1 MKEADMWKYSTCL
14 LFSCPKDNNKY
25 QRSLFHAVIYP
36 TPQVCTDRVLGA
48 AATNEMGFRNTK
60 TVSRLPCY
68 RNFTSSRS
76 WFTKD
81 WQSDYHSKTD
91 KKNYTRRG
99 MCMGRTKSRQA
110 PRTTMSIRVSE
121 RERRHIEEK
130 AMATGLAA
138 SAYIRIMALDGGNVD
153 TTIHEDRQKLMHE
166 LSAIGNNINQIARI
180 LFMPD
185 ALNLVLRMYCS
196 SSLR

>member
-1 MKEADMWKYSTCL
+1 
-14 LFSCPKDNNKY
+14 
-25 QRSLFHAVIYP
+25 
-36 TPQVCTDRVLGA
+36 
-48 AATNEMGFRNTK
+48 
-60 TVSRLPCY
+60 
-68 RNFTSSRS
+68 
-76 WFTKD
+76 
-81 WQSDYHSKTD
+81 
-91 KKNYTRRG
+91 
-99 MCMGRTKSRQA
+99 MGRPKSRQA

-130 AMATGLAA
+130 AMATGLAS
-138 SAYIRIMALDGGNVD
+138 SAYIRTMALDGGNVD

>member
-1 MKEADMWKYSTCL
+1 
-14 LFSCPKDNNKY
+14 
-25 QRSLFHAVIYP
+25 
-36 TPQVCTDRVLGA
+36 
-48 AATNEMGFRNTK
+48 
-60 TVSRLPCY
+60 
-68 RNFTSSRS
+68 
-76 WFTKD
+76 
-81 WQSDYHSKTD
+81 
-91 KKNYTRRG
+91 
-99 MCMGRTKSRQA
+99 MGRTKSRQA

>member
-1 MKEADMWKYSTCL
+1 
-14 LFSCPKDNNKY
+14 
-25 QRSLFHAVIYP
+25 
-36 TPQVCTDRVLGA
+36 
-48 AATNEMGFRNTK
+48 
-60 TVSRLPCY
+60 
-68 RNFTSSRS
+68 
-76 WFTKD
+76 
-81 WQSDYHSKTD
+81 
-91 KKNYTRRG
+91 
-99 MCMGRTKSRQA
+99 MGRTKSRQA

-138 SAYIRIMALDGGNVD
+138 SAYIRTMALDGGNVD

>member
-1 MKEADMWKYSTCL
+1 
-14 LFSCPKDNNKY
+14 
-25 QRSLFHAVIYP
+25 
-36 TPQVCTDRVLGA
+36 
-48 AATNEMGFRNTK
+48 
-60 TVSRLPCY
+60 
-68 RNFTSSRS
+68 
-76 WFTKD
+76 
-81 WQSDYHSKTD
+81 
-91 KKNYTRRG
+91 
-99 MCMGRTKSRQA
+99 MGRPKSRQA

-121 RERRHIEEK
+121 RERREIEEK
-130 AMATGLAA
+130 AAATGMTP
-138 SAYIRIMALDGGNVD
+138 SAYIRTMALDGGNVD

>member
-1 MKEADMWKYSTCL
+1 
-14 LFSCPKDNNKY
+14 
-25 QRSLFHAVIYP
+25 
-36 TPQVCTDRVLGA
+36 
-48 AATNEMGFRNTK
+48 
-60 TVSRLPCY
+60 
-68 RNFTSSRS
+68 
-76 WFTKD
+76 
-81 WQSDYHSKTD
+81 
-91 KKNYTRRG
+91 
-99 MCMGRTKSRQA
+99 MGRPKSRQA

-138 SAYIRIMALDGGNVD
+138 SAYIRTMALDGGNVD

-166 LSAIGNNINQIARI
+166 LSAMGNNINQIARI
-180 LFMPD
+180 LFRPD

>member
-1 MKEADMWKYSTCL
+1 
-14 LFSCPKDNNKY
+14 
-25 QRSLFHAVIYP
+25 
-36 TPQVCTDRVLGA
+36 
-48 AATNEMGFRNTK
+48 
-60 TVSRLPCY
+60 
-68 RNFTSSRS
+68 
-76 WFTKD
+76 
-81 WQSDYHSKTD
+81 
-91 KKNYTRRG
+91 
-99 MCMGRTKSRQA
+99 MGRTNSRQA

-138 SAYIRIMALDGGNVD
+138 SAYIRTMALDGGNVD

>member
-1 MKEADMWKYSTCL
+1 
-14 LFSCPKDNNKY
+14 
-25 QRSLFHAVIYP
+25 
-36 TPQVCTDRVLGA
+36 
-48 AATNEMGFRNTK
+48 
-60 TVSRLPCY
+60 
-68 RNFTSSRS
+68 
-76 WFTKD
+76 
-81 WQSDYHSKTD
+81 
-91 KKNYTRRG
+91 
-99 MCMGRTKSRQA
+99 MGRPKSRQA
-110 PRTTMSIRVSE
+110 PRTTMSIWVSE

-138 SAYIRIMALDGGNVD
+138 SAYIRTMALDGGNVD

-166 LSAIGNNINQIARI
+166 LYAIGNNINQIARI